1 MSHGLRPRSDSDRGV
16 ELRIYRRLALGALL
30 LTFVVVVF
38 GAYVRLADAGLG
50 CPDWP
55 GCYGKLSPAHAVDL
69 IRDAHAAEPTGPV
82 SLPKAWKEM
91 IHRYLAASLG
101 LLIIA
106 IAVLAW
112 RLRANPHALPGVG
125 VALVGVVIFQGLL
138 GKWTVTLLLKPAIV
152 TAHLFGG
159 LTTLALLAWLTLR
172 AFGTTQLVVAPAK
185 GVRQAGVPRSAAPGV
200 LQLGARLAFILLI
213 GQIALGGW
221 TSTNYAALACTD
233 FPSCH
238 GSFAPD
244 ADYANAFHVVRELGM
259 TADGGLLSNA
269 ALTAIHWS
277 HRLGALVA
285 GAALFLL
292 GWGLC
297 RQRAYFSIGAVLLAV
312 LVLQLGLGVANVLLS
327 LPLVLAAAHNAG
339 AALLVGVMVWA
350 NYRLSAPR
358 ALPLPAARPS
368 APVLPNSASSLTPHS
383 AAGGAL
389 SGAPRAALTIAIEE
403 LRS

>member
-1 MSHGLRPRSDSDRGV
+1 MSTGPGRS
-16 ELRIYRRLALGALL
+16 LALYRRLALGALL

-55 GCYGKLSPAHAVDL
+55 GCYGQLSPAHAADL
-69 IRDAHAAEPTGPV
+69 IRDAHVAAPEGPV
-82 SLPKAWKEM
+82 SLHKAWKEM

-101 LLIIA
+101 VLIIA

-112 RLRANPHALPGVG
+112 RLRSSARASPRVAL
-125 VALVGVVIFQGLL
+125 ALVGVVIFQGLL

-152 TAHLFGG
+152 TAHLLGG

-172 AFGTTQLVVAPAK
+172 AFGAMQMGAVRGEGVQPEGGSRAVAPVA
-185 GVRQAGVPRSAAPGV
+185 
-200 LQLGARLAFILLI
+200 LQLGARLAFVVLVA
-213 GQIALGGW
+213 QIALGGW

-233 FPSCH
+233 FPRCH
-238 GSFAPD
+238 GSFAPV

-259 TADGGLLSNA
+259 TAAGDLLSNA

-277 HRLGALVA
+277 HRVGALVTA
-285 GAALFLL
+285 VALFLL
-292 GWGLC
+292 GWRLC
-297 RQRAYFSIGAVLLAV
+297 RQRACFAIGATV
-312 LVLQLGLGVANVLLS
+312 LVVLMLQLGLGIANVLLS
-327 LPLVLAAAHNAG
+327 LPLPLAAAHNAG

-350 NYRLSAPR
+350 NYRLSA
-358 ALPLPAARPS
+358 
-368 APVLPNSASSLTPHS
+368 APVSQSTAVRHPTQAVGRSAV
-383 AAGGAL
+383 AL
-389 SGAPRAALTIAIEE
+389 RMGIEE